1 MLKVEITSDSRYPV
15 NRKVVK
21 MAIAGTFAKNKIV
34 NPSVEVSVLVA
45 GSRKMDELLK
55 KYMDDGEK
63 HSVLAFALE
72 ELDGKKGSFGFVNP
86 NNEPLALGDIVL
98 CWPEVLAEASQD
110 DMLVDDKLAFL
121 CAHATEHLLGQHHE

>member
-1 MLKVEITSDSRYPV
+1 MINILISTDSRYPV
-15 NRKVVK
+15 NRKVIK
-21 MAIAGTFAKNKIV
+21 NAIESIFENNMISHPNA
-34 NPSVEVSVLVA
+34 EVSVLVV

-72 ELDGKKGSFGFVNP
+72 ELDGNSGSFGFVNP

-98 CWPEVLAEASQD
+98 CWPELLTEASQD

-121 CAHATEHLLGQHHE
+121 CAHATEHLLGKHHE